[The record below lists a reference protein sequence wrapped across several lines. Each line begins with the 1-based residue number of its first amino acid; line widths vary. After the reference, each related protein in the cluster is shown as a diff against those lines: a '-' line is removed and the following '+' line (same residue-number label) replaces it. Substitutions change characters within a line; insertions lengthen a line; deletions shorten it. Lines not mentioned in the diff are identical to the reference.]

1 MRYLLMIAGDEGAGA
16 NMSEEDGQAMD
27 EAYAEFT
34 KNIADRGIL
43 QAGERLRPTSDA
55 TTVRVRN
62 GEILTTDGPFAETK
76 EQLGGYY
83 LVECPDIDEAIAVAA
98 LIPGAH
104 HGSVEV
110 RPIWEM

>member
-1 MRYLLMIAGDEGAGA
+1 MRYLLMIAADETPDAT
-16 NMSEEDGQAMD
+16 MSEEDGRAM
-27 EAYAEFT
+27 EARYAEFT
-34 KNIADRGIL
+34 KTIADRGIL
-43 QAGERLRPTSDA
+43 QAGERLHPTSDA

-62 GEILTTDGPFAETK
+62 GEVLTTDGPFAETK

-83 LVECPDIDEAIAVAA
+83 LVECPDIDEAIEVAA
-98 LIPGAH
+98 LIPGAS